1 MSPSATRRAWHWLG
15 GGVALFTVASVTLG
29 CLLWTGAIHANNPSV
44 SRYPVRGVDVS
55 GYQGSIDWPV
65 LAGQDIRFA
74 FIKATEGSTFVD
86 DHFAANLAG
95 ANAAGLRVGAYHFFS
110 FESPGATQADNVI
123 RTVPA
128 QDLGLPVV
136 VDLESYGEFGL
147 NPAPTDEV
155 RRELGVLLDRLR
167 ANYGRRPVVYAT
179 AESYDRY
186 LAGAFA
192 DVDIWIRDTWREPAL
207 PDGRPWTFWQFS
219 DRHRLAG
226 YAGEEPFI
234 DLDVFAGSQ
243 AEWEAYGR

>member
-1 MSPSATRRAWHWLG
+1 M
-15 GGVALFTVASVTLG
+15 TVASVVLG
-29 CLLWTGAIHANNPSV
+29 SLLWTGAVHANNPSMTH
-44 SRYPVRGVDVS
+44 YPVRGVDVS
-55 GYQGSIDWPV
+55 AYQGVIDWPV
-65 LAGQDIRFA
+65 LARQDIRFA
-74 FIKATEGSTFVD
+74 FLKATEGGTFVD
-86 DHFAANLAG
+86 DRFAANLAG
-95 ANAAGLRVGAYHFFS
+95 ANAAGLSVGAYHFFS

-128 QDLGLPVV
+128 PDLSLPVV

-147 NPAPTDEV
+147 NPAPTDDV

-167 ANYGRRPVVYAT
+167 AAYGRRPIVYAT

-186 LAGAFA
+186 LAGAFG

-207 PDGRPWTFWQFS
+207 SDGRAWTFWQFS

-234 DLDVFAGSQ
+234 DLDVFAGSV

>member
-1 MSPSATRRAWHWLG
+1 VSPSAIRRARYWLG
-15 GGVALFTVASVTLG
+15 GCVAVCTVASITLG
-29 CLLWTGAIHANNPSV
+29 WLLWTGAVHANNPST
-44 SRYPVRGVDVS
+44 SSYPVRGVDVS
-55 GYQGSIDWPV
+55 GYQGTVDWPV
-65 LAGQDIRFA
+65 LAGQGIQFA
-74 FIKATEGSTFVD
+74 FVKATEGSTFVD
-86 DHFAANLAG
+86 DRFGANLAG

-128 QDLGLPVV
+128 HDLSLPMV
-136 VDLESYGEFGL
+136 VDLESYGEFGV
-147 NPAPTDEV
+147 NPAPTEDV
-155 RRELGVLLDRLR
+155 RRELGVLLDRLS
-167 ANYGRRPVVYAT
+167 AAYGRRPVVYAT

-186 LAGAFA
+186 LAGAFP

-207 PDGRPWTFWQFS
+207 SDGRAWTFWQFS

-226 YAGEEPFI
+226 YAGQEPFI